1 MKKPARWLAAFC
13 LVALLAAPVAQ
24 AAEPGLLGWDVLS
37 WFQGWWSS
45 LVSVSSSSATEDD
58 TTTTTSAPEPTTNS
72 DGGPEVDPL
81 GLQANPGA
89 ETGSDD

>member
-1 MKKPARWLAAFC
+1 MKKSARWLAAFC
-13 LVALLAAPVAQ
+13 LVALLAAPAAQ

-45 LVSVSSSSATEDD
+45 LVSVSSSASEGD

-72 DGGPEVDPL
+72 DEGPQIDPL
-81 GLQANPGA
+81 GLQGDAGG

>member
-1 MKKPARWLAAFC
+1 MKKSARWLAAFC
-13 LVALLAAPVAQ
+13 LVALLAAPAAQ

-45 LVSVSSSSATEDD
+45 LVSVSDSASGDD
-58 TTTTTSAPEPTTNS
+58 TTTTTSAPEPTTTS
-72 DGGPEVDPL
+72 EGGPHIDPL

-89 ETGSDD
+89 GTGSDD